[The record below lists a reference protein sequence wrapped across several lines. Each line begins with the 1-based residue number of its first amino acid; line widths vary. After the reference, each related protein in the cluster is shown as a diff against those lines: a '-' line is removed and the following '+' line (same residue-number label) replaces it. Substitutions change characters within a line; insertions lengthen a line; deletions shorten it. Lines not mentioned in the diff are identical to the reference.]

1 MIRKTRLAAL
11 AALASITSI
20 TIANAEG
27 SGVNA
32 QPGEN
37 PQISEPV
44 LTAEVVPVFV
54 EKEVVQPLP
63 EKSEQPTVD
72 AASLAQLVAAMP
84 DRDTLSHEMECLAG
98 AVYFESRGEPLA
110 GQLAVAQVVI
120 NRAESGQYPSNW
132 CAVVKQKA
140 QFSFVRDGRFP
151 SIATGSEAWRKAKAI
166 AVIAANNMADAV
178 PSDVLWYHADYV
190 SPSWGKRLSKVEKIG
205 AHIFYRA

>member
-1 MIRKTRLAAL
+1 MKKFLNVGGSPAIAAALFLGLGFSSAAL
-11 AALASITSI
+11 AQVQALPIVKAVVSTSSPQA
-20 TIANAEG
+20 TQPAPRPKPLPLPALVDAQG
-27 SGVNA
+27 SA
-32 QPGEN
+32 
-37 PQISEPV
+37 PV
-44 LTAEVVPVFV
+44 LD
-54 EKEVVQPLP
+54 
-63 EKSEQPTVD
+63 EQGK
-72 AASLAQLVAAMP
+72 
-84 DRDTLSHEMECLAG
+84 CLAT
-98 AVYFESRGEPLA
+98 AVYFESMGESLE
-110 GQLAVAQVVI
+110 GQLAVAEVVI

>member
-1 MIRKTRLAAL
+1 MLD
-11 AALASITSI
+11 
-20 TIANAEG
+20 
-27 SGVNA
+27 
-32 QPGEN
+32 
-37 PQISEPV
+37 
-44 LTAEVVPVFV
+44 
-54 EKEVVQPLP
+54 
-63 EKSEQPTVD
+63 EQGK
-72 AASLAQLVAAMP
+72 
-84 DRDTLSHEMECLAG
+84 CLAT
-98 AVYFESRGEPLA
+98 AVYFESMGESLE
-110 GQLAVAQVVI
+110 GQLAVAEVVI

-132 CAVVKQKA
+132 CAVVTPTA